1 MSNQQKASS
10 PSSTPAAPVPQEAGN
25 RSEGLL
31 PADGP
36 DANLEV
42 AEEIS
47 VDLQSDSTRQ
57 VGGMPLDTPVSKP
70 CEALAETL
78 RPGGLGATGPADGTS
93 EPAQP

>member
-1 MSNQQKASS
+1 MSNQQKASTP
-10 PSSTPAAPVPQEAGN
+10 PSAPVPPEADN

-47 VDLQSDSTRQ
+47 FDLQSDSTRK
-57 VGGMPLDTPVSKP
+57 VGAMPPDTPVSKP
-70 CEALAETL
+70 AEALAETL
-78 RPGGLGATGPADGTS
+78 KPGGNSATGDADDTS
-93 EPAQP
+93 DPAQP

>member
-10 PSSTPAAPVPQEAGN
+10 PPSAPVPPAADN

-47 VDLQSDSTRQ
+47 FDLQSDSTRQ
-57 VGGMPLDTPVSKP
+57 VGAMPPDTPVSKP
-70 CEALAETL
+70 AEALAETL
-78 RPGGLGATGPADGTS
+78 KPDGPGATGNADAAS
-93 EPAQP
+93 SPAQP

>member
-1 MSNQQKASS
+1 MSNQQRPGPA
-10 PSSTPAAPVPQEAGN
+10 PAAPVPPEADS

-47 VDLQSDSTRQ
+47 FDLQSDSTRQ
-57 VGGMPLDTPVSKP
+57 VGGLPPDTPVSKP
-70 CEALAETL
+70 AKAVAETL
-78 RPGGLGATGPADGTS
+78 KPGGLSATSGADGTS
-93 EPAQP
+93 DTAQP

>member
-1 MSNQQKASS
+1 MSNQQKAG
-10 PSSTPAAPVPQEAGN
+10 PAPAAPVPQETEN

-47 VDLQSDSTRQ
+47 FDLQSDSTRQ
-57 VGGMPLDTPVSKP
+57 VGGMPPDTPVSKP
-70 CEALAETL
+70 AEALAETL
-78 RPGGLGATGPADGTS
+78 KPGGLSGTS
-93 EPAQP
+93 EADQTSGTAQP